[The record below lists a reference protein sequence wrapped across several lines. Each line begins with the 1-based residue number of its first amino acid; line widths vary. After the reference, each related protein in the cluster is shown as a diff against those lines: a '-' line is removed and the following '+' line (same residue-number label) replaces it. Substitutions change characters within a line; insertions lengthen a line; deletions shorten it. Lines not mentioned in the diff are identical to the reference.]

1 MAHYGPG
8 GQLAGQVAN
17 KSNILSCT
25 RVKYS
30 ENPAST
36 ESETLPLRTF
46 IAFMVTVHI
55 LLQRRPVIAEAARSI
70 TDFVEVYRVVRDHD
84 EALVGA

>member
-36 ESETLPLRTF
+36 ESETLPLRVNLRVHRVHGHSSH
-46 IAFMVTVHI
+46 IASAAAGDRRGCQVH
-55 LLQRRPVIAEAARSI
+55 
-70 TDFVEVYRVVRDHD
+70 H
-84 EALVGA
+84 